1 MTKIKNQCMGFMLT
15 AIPLL
20 SLSTPCMAQ
29 NPYLPLWSM
38 CQTENLEYSKTLTTQ
53 GSTELTS

>member
-20 SLSTPCMAQ
+20 SLLAWHKIHISHFG
-29 NPYLPLWSM
+29 SM

>member
-29 NPYLPLWSM
+29 NPYLPLW
-38 CQTENLEYSKTLTTQ
+38 ENLEYSKTLTTQ

>member
-1 MTKIKNQCMGFMLT
+1 MGFMLT

-20 SLSTPCMAQ
+20 SLNTPCMAQ
-29 NPYLPLWSM
+29 NPYLPLW
-38 CQTENLEYSKTLTTQ
+38 EHVPDGEPRVFEDPTTQ

>member
-1 MTKIKNQCMGFMLT
+1 MGFMLT

-20 SLSTPCMAQ
+20 SLSTPCMAKIHISHFG
-29 NPYLPLWSM
+29 SM